1 MRRCAGFTL
10 LEAMVVIFLIAI
22 VSTIVA
28 PNLIAWGNK
37 ARLQTAA
44 NNLKADLE
52 LAKIKAAQINGPVAI
67 RYSARDYEIFYDS
80 DGSKYVR
87 DAGDELIRA
96 RKLPP
101 GVKIN
106 LDESAK
112 KMDFKGRGTATAGTI
127 HLVNLKGLKK
137 QVVVSAVG
145 RIRIDNKQ
153 E

>member
-22 VSTIVA
+22 VSTMVA
-28 PNLIAWGNK
+28 PNLIARGNK
-37 ARLQTAA
+37 ARLNSAA
-44 NNLKADLE
+44 NSLKGDLE
-52 LAKIKAAQINGPVAI
+52 LAKIKAAHINGPVAI
-67 RYSARDYEIFYDS
+67 QYSASDYEIFYDNS
-80 DGSKYVR
+80 GTRYER
-87 DAGDELIRA
+87 DVGDELIRA
-96 RKLPP
+96 RSLPA

-106 LDESAK
+106 LDKSAK

-145 RIRIDNKQ
+145 RIRIDNEQ